1 MNVNNGSVTKAINK
15 TIHRPVNVNVIP
27 KSMVH
32 NEIARLENHITGT
45 NNGGI
50 RPGKGRNVQNTRK
63 NNKITPMT
71 PKISTLNT
79 NLKDLITRNN
89 TNIGGLLTN
98 INQGKQNIRKNNKMT
113 PMNPKISTL
122 NTNLKDP
129 ITRKNTNIGGLLTN
143 INQGKQNTRKNHKM
157 TPIKTNIST
166 TNLKGP
172 NTKKNTNMTN
182 VISKALAK
190 FKQDL
195 KDAGCK
201 NSA

>member
-71 PKISTLNT
+71 
-79 NLKDLITRNN
+79 
-89 TNIGGLLTN
+89 
-98 INQGKQNIRKNNKMT
+98 
-113 PMNPKISTL
+113 PKISTL